1 VPFFEML
8 KIKMYANVTNEQK
21 RAISTHREEVFSA
34 LYDETGTL
42 LTCRQTGSCVLFR
55 AEIAL
60 VLQSFA
66 THTALIVLAVWRRI
80 GRDAILRGRVRRL
93 FRAALAGGRSGVAL
107 RVARGTSQCWMSHD
121 RCLHGKRAAIETASI
136 QCRVRDGKL
145 PVKDAPA
152 L

>member
-34 LYDETGTL
+34 VMTKPEPFLPA
-42 LTCRQTGSCVLFR
+42 V
-55 AEIAL
+55 
-60 VLQSFA
+60 
-66 THTALIVLAVWRRI
+66 LIVLAVWRRI

-107 RVARGTSQCWMSHD
+107 RVARRTSQCWMSHD